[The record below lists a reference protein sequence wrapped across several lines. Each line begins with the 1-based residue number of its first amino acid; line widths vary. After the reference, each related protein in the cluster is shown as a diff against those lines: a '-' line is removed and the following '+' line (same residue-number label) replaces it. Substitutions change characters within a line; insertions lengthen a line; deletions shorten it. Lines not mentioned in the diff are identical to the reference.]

1 MRPRGLVRASSAG
14 IVKNKIIPKDQVD
27 CNEYFQ
33 TIVKSSLCL
42 ESDAKLEKETSTAFS
57 EAPNLRFARSQID
70 LGVHQSV
77 LSYDL

>member
-1 MRPRGLVRASSAG
+1 MRASSAG

-33 TIVKSSLCL
+33 TVVKSSLCL